1 MPKVKLATFLAVKV
15 RASEQTFSIFGR
27 DAAGREVEVE
37 LPLTMMTRVSAETR
51 RAALITPRPTSVPAN
66 ATPGEWSEVAPLDI
80 RAAAVGTLQPPAGP
94 AVGLVFDPGHDT
106 ELTFRLAPSNAR
118 EVGKLLMDEA
128 EKLKDEP
135 LPPSLRARA

>member
-1 MPKVKLATFLAVKV
+1 MPWRPAPWSGRVIGIDRGADVALV
-15 RASEQTFSIFGR
+15 RA
-27 DAAGREVEVE
+27 
-37 LPLTMMTRVSAETR
+37 AEPVR
-51 RAALITPRPTSVPAN
+51 GHEFRFASQDPQI
-66 ATPGEWSEVAPLDI
+66 
-80 RAAAVGTLQPPAGP
+80 AAAVGTLQPPAGP